1 MFRNYLAAALGNL
14 RRNWIYGGLSVLGLA
29 VAFAAAILIGQF
41 VRNEFSYDR
50 WIPGYRQV
58 YKITNVIV
66 QPGQSPSPGDTNQ
79 SVLANQLRLVLP
91 GAQAI
96 ARLQENPLP
105 VKRRPGDAAVLE
117 RSFAWVDPDIF
128 KVFPLPALAGDVKT
142 ALQQPDTVVITRDI
156 ARKYFHRDLPI
167 GDTLEVQTTDPP
179 SPGSPPMTPAT
190 PRWHAMRVVAVL
202 KDLPSNTNLTTEV
215 FASGRSTYSGLARLD
230 AGPPALGGVFCLTF
244 VRLRPGTS
252 AAELQRALD
261 IATKPESDLASRFS
275 PGAKWLY
282 HALPIAEAHLTP
294 PGVTAPVV
302 KPVGSRSVAY
312 GLAGIGALIVLAA
325 SVNFVSL
332 MTARAARR
340 AVEVG
345 VRKTVGATRR
355 DLMAQFIG
363 EALIQVGLAALFG
376 LSLSELLIKPFG
388 AFAQRDLSLNYVS
401 DPLLLPGVI
410 GAAMV
415 IGLAASVYPALVLSS
430 FRPAA
435 VLKGGAVQ
443 ASGSPF
449 ARSALVV
456 VQFAI
461 LVGLIVTTATIY
473 RQTEFALAQGLGAM
487 NSKLILRVLAP
498 CNGGF
503 AQEARKLPGVARA
516 ACSSVVALDP
526 SNQGLVKVG
535 LGGSRAALFDFAP
548 VDFGF
553 FETYSVKP
561 LAGRLFLPD
570 RGEDRVDL
578 TTSAQPTVI
587 LNETAARKLGF
598 SDPRAAIGRRMNW
611 ARMRPGAGPQQ
622 GPPPLA
628 PSTIIGVVPDLPVTV
643 RVAADP
649 TFYYVDAT
657 QAGALSIR
665 LNGQD
670 VPGAL
675 SALAAAWKRTGAVQ
689 TFQPSFLSQ
698 FRLNL
703 YLDLIIQRLTV
714 AICAGLAVLIAC
726 VGLFAL
732 SAYTVERRT
741 KEIGVRKVMGAS
753 TLDVLK
759 LLLWQFTK
767 PVLWANLIAWP
778 VAFWATDQWL
788 QGFAYRVSLPPWLFL
803 GASVAAVL
811 IAWATVG
818 GQAWLVARAKPATAL
833 RYE

>member
-14 RRNWIYGGLSVLGLA
+14 RRNWIYAGIGMLGLA
-29 VAFAAAILIGQF
+29 VAFAAAILIAQF

-96 ARLQENPLP
+96 ARLQENLLS
-105 VKRRPGDAAVLE
+105 VKRRPGDAPILE
-117 RSFAWVDPDIF
+117 RSLAWVDPDIF
-128 KVFPLPALAGDVKT
+128 KVFPLPVLAGDVT
-142 ALQQPDTVVITRDI
+142 ALQQPDTVAITRAV
-156 ARKYFHRDLPI
+156 ARKYFHSDLPI
-167 GDTLEVQTTDPP
+167 GQTLEVQTIDPP
-179 SPGSPPMTPAT
+179 PPGSPPMTPAN
-190 PRWHAMRVVAVL
+190 PRWHTMRVVAVL
-202 KDLPSNTNLTTEV
+202 KDLPSNTNLTTEI

-244 VRLRPGTS
+244 VRLLPGATV
-252 AAELQRALD
+252 AELQRALD

-275 PGAKWLY
+275 PGTKWLY
-282 HALPIAEAHLTP
+282 HPLPIAEAHLTP
-294 PGVTAPVV
+294 PGVTEPVV
-302 KPVGSRSVAY
+302 KPVGSRSVAF

-325 SVNFVSL
+325 SINFVSL

-345 VRKTVGATRR
+345 VRKAVGARR
-355 DLMAQFIG
+355 SDLMVQFIG
-363 EALIQVGLAALFG
+363 EALIQVAFATLFA
-376 LSLSELLIKPFG
+376 LSLAELLIKPFG
-388 AFAQRDLSLNYVS
+388 VFAQRDLSLNYVN
-401 DPLLLPGVI
+401 DPLLLPAVVGL
-410 GAAMV
+410 AAV
-415 IGLAASVYPALVLSS
+415 IGLAASVHPALVLSS
-430 FRPAA
+430 FRPAG
-435 VLKGGAVQ
+435 VLKGGAIQV
-443 ASGSPF
+443 SGSPLG
-449 ARSALVV
+449 RSALVV

-461 LVGLIVTTATIY
+461 LVGLIVTTATVY
-473 RQTEFALAQGLGAM
+473 RQTDFALSKGLGALD
-487 NSKLILRVLAP
+487 SKLILRVLTP
-498 CNGGF
+498 CTGAF
-503 AQEARKLPGVARA
+503 TQEARKLPGVARA
-516 ACSSVVALDP
+516 ACSSVVAFDP
-526 SNQGLVKVG
+526 SNQGLVKVE
-535 LGGSRAALFDFAP
+535 LGGSRTALFDFAP

-553 FETYSVKP
+553 FETYGVKP

-570 RGEDRVDL
+570 HGEDRVDL

-598 SDPRAAIGRRMNW
+598 SDPRAAIGRQMNW
-611 ARMRPGAGPQQ
+611 ARIRPGAGPQK
-622 GPPPLA
+622 GPPELA
-628 PSTIIGVVPDLPVTV
+628 PSMIIGVVPDMPPTL
-643 RVAADP
+643 RVLADP
-649 TFYYVDAT
+649 IFYYVDAN

-665 LNGQD
+665 LDGRD
-670 VPGAL
+670 VPGTL
-675 SALAAAWKRTGAVQ
+675 RALAAAWRRTGAVQ
-689 TFQPSFLSQ
+689 TFQPTFLSQ

-703 YLDLIIQRLTV
+703 YLDLIVQRLTV
-714 AICAGLAVLIAC
+714 AICACLAVLIAC
-726 VGLFAL
+726 LGLFAL
-732 SAYTVERRT
+732 SAYTTQRRT

-778 VAFWATDQWL
+778 LAFWAMDHWL
-788 QGFAYRVSLPPWLFL
+788 HGFAYRVGLPLWLFL
-803 GASVAAVL
+803 CASIAAVL